1 MVVAVVEKVKVS
13 WVGFGDR
20 VDMCIMWKKLK
31 LKRTKSL
38 WCISNHR
45 YLLSP

>member
-20 VDMCIMWKKLK
+20 VW
-31 LKRTKSL
+31 
-38 WCISNHR
+38 
-45 YLLSP
+45 YVYYVEEA